1 VSRRQPASDTALRRI
16 RGVLATGIGE
26 ERRLRRLSLRQVGAM
41 ADVAASVVHE
51 AESGG
56 DVSLDSYV
64 RIAAALDMRV
74 DATATPTRRRTT
86 DRSSDLVHAAMG
98 ELEAA
103 RLRSVRFPVAIDE
116 PYQHF
121 QFSGRGDVVAWDLER
136 SALLH
141 IENRTRFP
149 NMQEVAGSYN
159 AKRAY
164 LGAVLATRVGVD
176 RWRSETHVIA
186 ALWSAEACRDLR
198 TRLETIRS
206 LCPDPTTTFDRWWE
220 GDAPR
225 DGRTSTML
233 IIDPAPE
240 IGRRRRYVGLDAIAG
255 LEPRYRDYADA
266 ARALRLVT

>member
-1 VSRRQPASDTALRRI
+1 
-16 RGVLATGIGE
+16 
-26 ERRLRRLSLRQVGAM
+26 
-41 ADVAASVVHE
+41 
-51 AESGG
+51 
-56 DVSLDSYV
+56 
-64 RIAAALDMRV
+64 
-74 DATATPTRRRTT
+74 
-86 DRSSDLVHAAMG
+86 MG

-103 RLRSVRFPVAIDE
+103 RLRSQKFIAAIDE

-121 QFSGRGDVVAWDLER
+121 QFAGRGDVVAWDLER

-164 LGAVLATRVGVD
+164 LGDVIADRLRVP

-186 ALWSAEACRDLR
+186 VLWSAEACREVR
-198 TRLETIRS
+198 ARLETVRS
-206 LCPDPTTTFDRWWE
+206 LCPDPATAFDRWWD

-225 DGRTSTML
+225 EGRTSTMV
-233 IIDPAPE
+233 IIDPAVQ
-240 IGRRRRYVGLDAIAG
+240 IGRRRRYVGLEAIVG

-266 ARALRLVT
+266 ARALRLVG

>member
-1 VSRRQPASDTALRRI
+1 MALRRI
-16 RGVLATGIGE
+16 RGVLGTGIGD
-26 ERRLRRLSLRQVGAM
+26 ERRMRRLSLRQVGAM

-64 RIAAALDMRV
+64 RIAEALGMRV
-74 DATATPTRRRTT
+74 DATAIPMRRRTT
-86 DRSSDLVHAAMG
+86 DRSADFVHAAMG

-103 RLRSVRFPVAIDE
+103 TLRAVRFTAAIDE

-121 QFSGRGDVVAWDLER
+121 QFAGRGDVVAWDLDR

-164 LGAVLATRVGVD
+164 LGDAIADRLRVD
-176 RWRSETHVIA
+176 RWSSETHVIA
-186 ALWSAEACRDLR
+186 ALWSAEACREVR
-198 TRLETIRS
+198 ARLETVRS
-206 LCPDPTTTFDRWWE
+206 LCPDPTTAFDRWWR
-220 GDAPR
+220 GDLPPP
-225 DGRTSTML
+225 GRTSTMV
-233 IIDPAPE
+233 IIDPAPQ
-240 IGRRRRYVGLDAIAG
+240 IGRRRRYVGLESIAG
-255 LEPRYRDYADA
+255 LEPRYHN
-266 ARALRLVT
+266 LSLIHI

>member
-1 VSRRQPASDTALRRI
+1 
-16 RGVLATGIGE
+16 
-26 ERRLRRLSLRQVGAM
+26 LRRLSLRAVGAM

-56 DVSLDSYV
+56 DVSLESYV

-74 DATATPTRRRTT
+74 DAITTPTRRRAT

-103 RLRSVRFPVAIDE
+103 KLRSVGLTVAIDE
-116 PYQHF
+116 PYQHY
-121 QFSGRGDVVAWDLER
+121 QFAGRGDVVAWDLRR

-149 NMQEVAGSYN
+149 NIQEVAGSYN

-164 LGAVLATRVGVD
+164 LGDVLAERLGID

-186 ALWSAEACRDLR
+186 ALWSAEACRQLR
-198 TRLETIRS
+198 GRLETVRS
-206 LCPDPTTTFDRWWE
+206 LCPDATANFDRWWA
-220 GDAPR
+220 GDPSIG
-225 DGRTSTML
+225 GRSSSL
-233 IIDPAPE
+233 VILDPAMD
-240 IGRRRRYVGLDAIAG
+240 IGRRRRYVGLDAIGG

-266 ARALRLVT
+266 ARALRLIT